1 MEDKKLIYFTSYSL
15 NEFDVTLFFPK
26 MKEIALESK
35 VTCWPDNVISFA
47 AVDLNKIT
55 VTEKR

>member
-1 MEDKKLIYFTSYSL
+1 MIYFTSYSL